1 MSNPAAPIALETSSA
16 PARNL
21 IARPENAASSRKER
35 LPVQCKNDNP
45 LKITL
50 PALAMLVLS
59 GCGGQSVC
67 ADGEV
72 LKTVKKLFDQ
82 QQFGQF
88 IQPLPSAFLVQEG
101 TATLTSTDKQGGK
114 SHCSVLIRTDL
125 VEFMKLSGTTEA
137 DIAKIR
143 EEAPK
148 RGLQLIKD
156 DLVNYTVQPLA
167 SGKNHVTVLP

>member
-1 MSNPAAPIALETSSA
+1 MQCKTSNPSMMAFS
-16 PARNL
+16 
-21 IARPENAASSRKER
+21 
-35 LPVQCKNDNP
+35 V
-45 LKITL
+45 
-50 PALAMLVLS
+50 LAMLVLS
-59 GCGGQSVC
+59 GCGGQTVC
-67 ADGEV
+67 SDGEV

-88 IQPLPSAFLVQEG
+88 IQPPPSAFLVQEK

-125 VEFMKLSGTTEA
+125 VEFMKLNGTTEA
-137 DIAKIR
+137 DIAMIR

-148 RGLQLIKD
+148 RGVPLIKD

-167 SGKNHVTVLP
+167 SGQNHVTVLP

>member
-1 MSNPAAPIALETSSA
+1 M
-16 PARNL
+16 
-21 IARPENAASSRKER
+21 
-35 LPVQCKNDNP
+35 QCKTGNP
-45 LKITL
+45 SSM
-50 PALAMLVLS
+50 AFSVFAMLVLS
-59 GCGGQSVC
+59 GCGDQSVC

-88 IQPLPSAFLVQEG
+88 IQPPPSAFLVQEKS
-101 TATLTSTDKQGGK
+101 ATLTSTDNQGGK

-148 RGLQLIKD
+148 RGLPLTKD

-167 SGKNHVTVLP
+167 SGQNHVMVLP